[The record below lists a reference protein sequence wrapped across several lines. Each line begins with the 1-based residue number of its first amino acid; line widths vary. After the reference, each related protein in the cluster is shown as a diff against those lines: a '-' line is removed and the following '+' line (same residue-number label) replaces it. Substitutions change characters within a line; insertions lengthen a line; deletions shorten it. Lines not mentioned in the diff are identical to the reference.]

1 MQSSHRASDAAST
14 LFESTGASDA
24 SVSNRAPT
32 SAVDRRSRRRILA
45 AGAAFAAV
53 GMGLGNGARAQA
65 AQKPL
70 RLVVGFPAGG
80 ATDVIARMIADRLR
94 PAFPGGVIV
103 ENRVG
108 ASARLAVDFVRN
120 AEPDGSTLLFT
131 PDFIMT
137 VYPHS
142 FRRLAYDVQRDFAP
156 LTPGSR
162 STLVLTAGPLMG
174 DGVRSVADF
183 VQWCREHPKQAS
195 YATTSPGGTPHFVG
209 VMLSRASGVE
219 MTAVHY
225 KGGAPALQDLL
236 GGQIAVSVNPLAEVL
251 PHIRSGRLRAL
262 ATTGAARSRFLPEAP
277 TFVESGYRDLV
288 VETWIGFFAP
298 ARTPAD
304 ITARLARV
312 IAEAATSDEVRQGME
327 KFAIEPYV
335 LAPAA
340 FAPVIRNDLE
350 AWGPVVKASGFT
362 ADD

>member
-1 MQSSHRASDAAST
+1 MQSSHPAA
-14 LFESTGASDA
+14 GA
-24 SVSNRAPT
+24 AP
-32 SAVDRRSRRRILA
+32 AHLSRRRILA
-45 AGAAFAAV
+45 AGAALAASGV
-53 GMGLGNGARAQA
+53 GIARGVSAQS

-80 ATDVIARMIADRLR
+80 ATDVIARMVADRLR
-94 PAFPGGVIV
+94 PSFPGGVIV

-108 ASARLAVDFVRN
+108 ASARLAVDFVKN

-142 FRRLAYDVQRDFAP
+142 FKRLAYDAQRDFAP
-156 LTPGSR
+156 LTPSSR

-174 DGVRSVADF
+174 DGVRSVSDF
-183 VQWCREHPKQAS
+183 VQWCRDHPKEAS
-195 YATTSPGGTPHFVG
+195 YATTSPGATPHFVG

-251 PHIRSGRLRAL
+251 PYIRSGRLRAL
-262 ATTGAARSRFLPEAP
+262 ATTGATRSRFLPEAP
-277 TFVESGYRDLV
+277 TFVESGFRDLV

-312 IAEAATSDEVRQGME
+312 IGEAATSDEVRQGME

-340 FAPVIRNDLE
+340 FGAVIRSDLE
-350 AWGPVVKASGFT
+350 TWGPVVKASGFT
-362 ADD
+362 AED